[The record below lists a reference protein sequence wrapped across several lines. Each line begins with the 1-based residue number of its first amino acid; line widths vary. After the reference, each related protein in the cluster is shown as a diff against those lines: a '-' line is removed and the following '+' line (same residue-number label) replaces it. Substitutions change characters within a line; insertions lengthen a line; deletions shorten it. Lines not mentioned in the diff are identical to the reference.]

1 MAGDFAGQAESVAV
15 SSALKAAQTLAEKH
29 CAALLKLYSQIRQVH
44 QTHLA
49 RLRDV
54 ESQLQEISRQI
65 SVARTDPASTLDQEQ
80 VMRLVELEDQLQ
92 PLRQQHQWLT
102 EQLAQEAWAGRKIR
116 AVAQQTAMAVN
127 YLGGTARE
135 GSGVADVAEL
145 AGFQILQAK
154 EDERRRLAR
163 DVHDGPAQ
171 VLANAVFG
179 LEWCKRILARDPS
192 QLEAE
197 LENIEHDLRNGL
209 DDVRQFIYD
218 LSPVSFTEVEFA
230 VSLRRYL
237 QKFSQRTGIVA
248 DLAISPDLERVP
260 APVEMGVFRII
271 QEALQN
277 VRKHSHAS
285 QVNVAVAIEN
295 STLHVTIED
304 NGVGFDRS
312 ATPSDGVHFG
322 LVSMS
327 ERARLL
333 DGELVID
340 SEPDGGTKVSLTIP
354 LNEPNR
360 EMSEPGGLTESL
372 GQS

>member
-1 MAGDFAGQAESVAV
+1 MAGDFEGQAESVVV
-15 SSALKAAQTLAEKH
+15 STALAAAQSLAEKH
-29 CAALLKLYSQIRQVH
+29 YEALLKLYAQIRQVH
-44 QTHLA
+44 QAHLV

-54 ESQLQEISRQI
+54 EGQLQEISRKADI
-65 SVARTDPASTLDQEQ
+65 IRAKPADSLDQQQ
-80 VMRLVELEDQLQ
+80 VLELVELEDQIQ
-92 PLRQQHQWLT
+92 PLRQQQQWLVD
-102 EQLAQEAWAGRKIR
+102 QLAQEAWAGRKIR
-116 AVAQQTAMAVN
+116 AVAQQSAMAVN
-127 YLGGTARE
+127 FLRGTVRE
-135 GSGVADVAEL
+135 GTNVADVAEL

-179 LEWCKRILARDPS
+179 LEWCKRVLARDPT

-197 LENIEHDLRNGL
+197 LENIAHDLRIGL

-230 VSLRRYL
+230 VSLRRYV
-237 QKFSQRTGIVA
+237 QKFSERTGIIA
-248 DLAISPDLERVP
+248 NLSIAPDLDRIP
-260 APVEMGVFRII
+260 GPIEMGVFRII

-285 QVNVAVAIEN
+285 RVDVAVVCEDSA
-295 STLHVTIED
+295 LRVTIED
-304 NGVGFDRS
+304 DGVGFDRS
-312 ATPSDGVHFG
+312 LTPSDGVHFG

-333 DGELVID
+333 NGELVID
-340 SEPDGGTKVSLTIP
+340 SEPNGGTRVSLTVP
-354 LNEPNR
+354 LSEPNR
-360 EMSEPGGLTESL
+360 DLSEPGVVTDSL
-372 GQS
+372 GES

>member
-1 MAGDFAGQAESVAV
+1 M
-15 SSALKAAQTLAEKH
+15 
-29 CAALLKLYSQIRQVH
+29 LKLYAQIHQVH
-44 QTHLA
+44 QVHLA
-49 RLRDV
+49 RLHDV
-54 ESQLQEISRQI
+54 ESKLQEISRRAEM
-65 SVARTDPASTLDQEQ
+65 ARAKQADMLDQQ
-80 VMRLVELEDQLQ
+80 HMLQLVELEDQLQ
-92 PLRQQHQWLT
+92 PLRQQQQWLN

-116 AVAQQTAMAVN
+116 AVAQQAALSVHYLRDTAV
-127 YLGGTARE
+127 E

-218 LSPVSFTEVEFA
+218 LSPTSFAEVEFA
-230 VSLRRYL
+230 VTLRRYL
-237 QKFSQRTGIVA
+237 QKFSQRTGIIA
-248 DLAISPDLERVP
+248 DLSISPDVERVTGP
-260 APVEMGVFRII
+260 IEMGVFRII

-277 VRKHSHAS
+277 VRKHSRAS
-285 QVNVAVAIEN
+285 RVGVTVACEN
-295 STLHVTIED
+295 SELRVTIED

-312 ATPSDGVHFG
+312 AAPSDGVHFG

-333 DGELVID
+333 RGELVIE
-340 SEPDGGTKVSLTIP
+340 SEPKRGTTVSLTVP

-360 EMSEPGGLTESL
+360 DMSEPGGLTDSL
-372 GQS
+372 S